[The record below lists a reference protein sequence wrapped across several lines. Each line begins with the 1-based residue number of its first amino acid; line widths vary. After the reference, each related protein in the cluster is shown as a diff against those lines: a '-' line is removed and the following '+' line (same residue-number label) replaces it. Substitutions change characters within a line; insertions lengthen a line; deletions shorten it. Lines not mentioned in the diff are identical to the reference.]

1 MQMMPNLVKKQF
13 GIWEERR
20 REKNEKQKN
29 TENAVNKT
37 MQCAQRAEQGGG
49 GKTPNSK
56 HSLNS
61 NESENENGIY
71 VTRRRFMAREIFQ
84 NIQQVEL
91 SWVKLRR
98 LTLFHTHTQQQ
109 GEGKGR
115 GGGRLLPLLGR
126 LLHFNFDLHSGPKES
141 SKWAY

>member
-1 MQMMPNLVKKQF
+1 MRSAL
-13 GIWEERR
+13 G
-20 REKNEKQKN
+20 
-29 TENAVNKT
+29 
-37 MQCAQRAEQGGG
+37 EQWGGG

-91 SWVKLRR
+91 SQVEAPHIVS
-98 LTLFHTHTQQQ
+98 HTHSATEGC
-109 GEGKGR
+109 GEGESKVAAVVGAFAAFQFR
-115 GGGRLLPLLGR
+115 FAFRAKRKQQMGLLKYPIIAKLKR
-126 LLHFNFDLHSGPKES
+126 AFAQREAKR
-141 SKWAY
+141 K